1 MTEPPTSSKPPRVS
15 VIIPAYNAAGC
26 VRRAVES
33 VLKQSFRDF
42 ELLVV
47 DDGSTDATRAVLSGY
62 GTRLRLLAQANSG
75 PAAARNHGIRHARG
89 DYVAF
94 LDADDYWQAEKLQR
108 QVGLL
113 DAQAEIGFC
122 STATAVVDNAGRP
135 AGDWPCHMDA
145 GPLPDILFLHGTVIS
160 GSTSG
165 VLARRHLIDEL
176 GGFDESLRGF
186 EDPDLW
192 IRLAA
197 RTGYA
202 CIPEALTVVVRTPN
216 SVSGNLINMRQ
227 ATLASFRKN
236 RHLLPPAKRGG
247 YWRAACASALTDYAK
262 TTYRAG
268 NRSLA
273 LRWTLEALLRAPLGR
288 GRLAL
293 SLLLAMLLR
302 QSL

>member
-1 MTEPPTSSKPPRVS
+1 MTEPSAIRPSPRVS
-15 VIIPAYNAAGC
+15 VIIPAFNAAGC
-26 VRRAVES
+26 VHRAVDS
-33 VLKQSFRDF
+33 VLGQSFLDV
-42 ELLVV
+42 ELLLV
-47 DDGSTDATRAVLSGY
+47 DDGSTDDTRVVLAEY
-62 GTRLRLLAQANSG
+62 GDRIRLLAKVNGG
-75 PAAARNHGIRHARG
+75 PAAARNHGLQHACG
-89 DYVAF
+89 EYVAF
-94 LDADDYWQAEKLQR
+94 LDADDYWKTEKLQR
-108 QVGLL
+108 QVELL
-113 DAQAEIGFC
+113 DTRPAVGFC
-122 STATAVVDNAGRP
+122 STSTQVVDSAGQP
-135 AGDWPCHMDA
+135 VGDWPCRPDA

-165 VLARRHLIDEL
+165 VLARRHLITAI
-176 GGFDESLRGF
+176 GGFDPALRGF

-197 RTGYA
+197 RTEYA
-202 CIPEALTVVVRTPN
+202 CIPQALTVVVRTPN
-216 SVSGNLINMRQ
+216 SVSGNLVNMRR
-227 ATLASFRKN
+227 ATLASYRKN

-268 NRSLA
+268 NRGLA

-293 SLLLAMLLR
+293 SLLLGMLLG

>member
-1 MTEPPTSSKPPRVS
+1 MTETSAIPPSPRVS
-15 VIIPAYNAAGC
+15 VIIPAFNAAGC
-26 VRRAVES
+26 VHRAVDS
-33 VLKQSFRDF
+33 VLGQSFQGF

-47 DDGSTDATRAVLSGY
+47 DDGSTDDTRVVLAGY
-62 GTRLRLLAQANSG
+62 GNRIRVLAKANGG
-75 PAAARNHGIRHARG
+75 PAAARNHGLHHARG
-89 DYVAF
+89 EYVAF
-94 LDADDYWQAEKLQR
+94 LDADDYWKTEKLER
-108 QVGLL
+108 QVELL
-113 DAQAEIGFC
+113 DTRPEIGFC
-122 STATAVVDNAGRP
+122 STATQVVDSAGQP
-135 AGDWPCHMDA
+135 AGDWPCRPDA

-165 VLARRHLIDEL
+165 VLARRQLIEAI
-176 GGFDESLRGF
+176 GGFDPALRGF

-197 RTGYA
+197 RTEYA
-202 CIPEALTVVVRTPN
+202 CIAQALTVVVRTPN
-216 SVSGNLINMRQ
+216 SVSGNLASMRV

-268 NRSLA
+268 NRGLA
-273 LRWTLEALLRAPLGR
+273 LRWALEALLRAPLGR

-293 SLLLAMLLR
+293 SLLLGMLLG
-302 QSL
+302 QSF

>member
-1 MTEPPTSSKPPRVS
+1 MTEPPASPRPPRVS

-26 VRRAVES
+26 VRRAVDS
-33 VLKQSFRDF
+33 VLAQSFQDF

-47 DDGSTDATRAVLSGY
+47 DDGSTDGTRAALADY
-62 GTRLRLLAQANSG
+62 GNRLHLLPKQNGG
-75 PAAARNHGIRHARG
+75 PAAARNHGLAHACG
-89 DYVAF
+89 EYAAF
-94 LDADDYWQAEKLQR
+94 LDADDHWKAEKLQR
-108 QVGLL
+108 QIELL
-113 DAQAEIGFC
+113 DARAEIGFC
-122 STATAVVDNAGRP
+122 STATQVVDSVGRP
-135 AGDWPCHMDA
+135 TDDWPCRPDA

-165 VLARRHLIDEL
+165 VLVRRHLIDAI
-176 GGFDESLRGF
+176 GGFDPALRGF

-202 CIPEALTVVVRTPN
+202 CIPEPLTVVVRTPN
-216 SVSGNLINMRQ
+216 SVSTNLVAMRR

-262 TTYRAG
+262 TAYRAG
-268 NRSLA
+268 NRGRA

-293 SLLLAMLLR
+293 SLLLAMLLG

>member
-1 MTEPPTSSKPPRVS
+1 MTEPSSLPPPPRVS

-26 VRRAVES
+26 VRRAVDS
-33 VLKQSFRDF
+33 VLEQSFQDL

-47 DDGSTDATRAVLSGY
+47 DDGSTDATRAVLAEY
-62 GTRLRLLAQANSG
+62 GDRLHLLAKQNGG
-75 PAAARNHGIRHARG
+75 PAAARNHGLQHARG
-89 DYVAF
+89 EYVAF
-94 LDADDYWQAEKLQR
+94 LDADDYWKTGKLQR
-108 QVGLL
+108 QVDLL
-113 DAQAEIGFC
+113 DARPEIGFC
-122 STATAVVDNAGRP
+122 STATEVVDSAGRP
-135 AGDWPCHMDA
+135 AGNWPCRPDA
-145 GPLPDILFLHGTVIS
+145 GPLPDILFMHGTVIS

-165 VLARRHLIDEL
+165 VLARRHQIEAI
-176 GGFDESLRGF
+176 GGFDPDLRGF

-216 SVSGNLINMRQ
+216 SVSGDLVAMRQ

-236 RHLLPPAKRGG
+236 RALLPPAKRGG

-273 LRWTLEALLRAPLGR
+273 LRWTLEALLRAPIAR

-293 SLLLAMLLR
+293 SLLLAMLLG

>member
-1 MTEPPTSSKPPRVS
+1 MQSLPRVS
-15 VIIPAYNAAGC
+15 VIIPAFNAAGC
-26 VRRAVES
+26 VRRAVDS
-33 VLKQSFRDF
+33 VLGQSFQDV

-47 DDGSTDATRAVLSGY
+47 DDGSTDATRAILAEY
-62 GTRLRLLAQANSG
+62 GNRVRLLARENGG
-75 PAAARNHGIRHARG
+75 PAAARNHGLHHARG
-89 DYVAF
+89 EYVAF
-94 LDADDYWQAEKLQR
+94 LDADDYWIAEKLER
-108 QVGLL
+108 QVELL
-113 DAQAEIGFC
+113 DTQPAVGFC
-122 STATAVVDNAGRP
+122 STATQVVDSAGRP
-135 AGDWPCHMDA
+135 AGDWPCRPDA
-145 GPLPDILFLHGTVIS
+145 GPLPDILFQHGTVIS

-165 VLARRHLIDEL
+165 VLARRHLIEAID
-176 GGFDESLRGF
+176 GFDPALRGF

-197 RTGYA
+197 ITRYA

-216 SVSGNLINMRQ
+216 SVSGNLVNMRR

-268 NRSLA
+268 NRGLA

-293 SLLLAMLLR
+293 SLLLAMLLG

>member
-1 MTEPPTSSKPPRVS
+1 MTETSVMQSLPRVS
-15 VIIPAYNAAGC
+15 VIIPAFNAAGC
-26 VRRAVES
+26 VRRAVDS
-33 VLKQSFRDF
+33 VLGQSFQDV

-47 DDGSTDATRAVLSGY
+47 DDGSTDATRAILAEY
-62 GTRLRLLAQANSG
+62 GNRVRLLARENGG
-75 PAAARNHGIRHARG
+75 PAAARNHGLHHARG
-89 DYVAF
+89 EYVAF
-94 LDADDYWQAEKLQR
+94 LDADDYWITEKLER
-108 QVGLL
+108 QVELL
-113 DAQAEIGFC
+113 DTQPAVGFC
-122 STATAVVDNAGRP
+122 STATQVVDSAGRP
-135 AGDWPCHMDA
+135 AGDWPCRPDA
-145 GPLPDILFLHGTVIS
+145 GPLPDILFQHGTVIS

-165 VLARRHLIDEL
+165 VLARRHLIEAI
-176 GGFDESLRGF
+176 GGFDPVLRGF

-197 RTGYA
+197 ITRYA

-216 SVSGNLINMRQ
+216 SVSGNLVNMRR

-268 NRSLA
+268 NRGLA

-293 SLLLAMLLR
+293 SLLLAMLLG

>member
-1 MTEPPTSSKPPRVS
+1 MTEPSAIRPSPRVS
-15 VIIPAYNAAGC
+15 VIIPAFNAAGC
-26 VRRAVES
+26 VHRAVDS
-33 VLKQSFRDF
+33 VLGQCFQDF

-47 DDGSTDATRAVLSGY
+47 DDGSTDDTRVVLAEY
-62 GTRLRLLAQANSG
+62 GDRIRLLAKVNGG
-75 PAAARNHGIRHARG
+75 PAAARNHGLQHACG
-89 DYVAF
+89 EYVAF
-94 LDADDYWQAEKLQR
+94 LDADDYWKTEKLQR
-108 QVGLL
+108 QVELL
-113 DAQAEIGFC
+113 DTRPEVGFC
-122 STATAVVDNAGRP
+122 STATQVVNSAGQP
-135 AGDWPCHMDA
+135 VGDWPCHPDA

-165 VLARRHLIDEL
+165 VLARRHLITAI
-176 GGFDESLRGF
+176 GGFDPTLRGF

-197 RTGYA
+197 RTKYA
-202 CIPEALTVVVRTPN
+202 CIPQALTVVVRTPN
-216 SVSGNLINMRQ
+216 SVSGNLVNMRR

-268 NRSLA
+268 NRGLA

-293 SLLLAMLLR
+293 SLLLGMLLG
-302 QSL
+302 QSF

>member
-1 MTEPPTSSKPPRVS
+1 MTEPSAIRPSPRIS
-15 VIIPAYNAAGC
+15 VIIPAFNAADC
-26 VRRAVES
+26 VHRAVDS
-33 VLKQSFRDF
+33 VLEQSFQDV
-42 ELLVV
+42 ELLLV
-47 DDGSTDATRAVLSGY
+47 DDGSTDDTRVVLAEY
-62 GTRLRLLAQANSG
+62 GDRLRLLTKENGG
-75 PAAARNHGIRHARG
+75 PAAARNHGLQHAHG
-89 DYVAF
+89 EYVAF
-94 LDADDYWQAEKLQR
+94 LDADDYWKAEKLER
-108 QVGLL
+108 QVELL
-113 DAQAEIGFC
+113 DTRPEVGFC
-122 STATAVVDNAGRP
+122 STATQVVNSAGQP
-135 AGDWPCHMDA
+135 VGDWPCRPDA

-165 VLARRHLIDEL
+165 VLARRQLITAI
-176 GGFDESLRGF
+176 GGFDPALRGF

-197 RTGYA
+197 RTEYA
-202 CIPEALTVVVRTPN
+202 CIPEALTAVVRTPN
-216 SVSGNLINMRQ
+216 SVSGNLVNMRR
-227 ATLASFRKN
+227 ATLASFHKN

-268 NRSLA
+268 NRGLA

-293 SLLLAMLLR
+293 SLLLAMFLG

>member
-1 MTEPPTSSKPPRVS
+1 MTEPSTLPPPPRVS

-26 VRRAVES
+26 VRRAVDS
-33 VLKQSFRDF
+33 VLGQGFQDL

-47 DDGSTDATRAVLSGY
+47 DDGSTDATRAVLAEY
-62 GTRLRLLAQANSG
+62 GDRLRLLAKANGG
-75 PAAARNHGIRHARG
+75 PAAARNHGLSHARG
-89 DYVAF
+89 EYVAF
-94 LDADDYWQAEKLQR
+94 LDADDYWKTDKLQR
-108 QVGLL
+108 QVALL
-113 DAQAEIGFC
+113 DARPEIGFC
-122 STATAVVDNAGRP
+122 STATEVVDSGGRP
-135 AGDWPCHMDA
+135 AGNWPCRVDA
-145 GPLPDILFLHGTVIS
+145 GPLPDILFMHGTVIS

-165 VLARRHLIDEL
+165 VLARRRLIAEL
-176 GGFDESLRGF
+176 GGFDEDLRGF

-216 SVSGNLINMRQ
+216 SVSGNLVAMRQ

-236 RHLLPPAKRGG
+236 RALLPPARRGG

-273 LRWTLEALLRAPLGR
+273 LRWTLEALLRAPIGR

-293 SLLLAMLLR
+293 SLLLAMLLG
-302 QSL
+302 QTL